1 MASPETKNNGAFPF
15 WEWIQGVFSPQS
27 GAADSLSDRPPP
39 KRGLAITVCILVSAF
54 LWFTFTI
61 RGVYTATI
69 TFPTVVQNLP
79 DDEALV
85 SLPPENIRVQV
96 EGEGFALIRLNYNPP
111 TVPID
116 ASTDVVGIEET
127 VRRLPQGV
135 RITNVS
141 PTTFNLRKERRI
153 TRTVPVLSRVDIRTP
168 STHDLL
174 EPPSF
179 TPDSVRVTGAFSIVN
194 SLEFWPTEERVFRD
208 VRDSISSVVPLADTL
223 NGLVQ
228 RSVQS
233 TLVEAQSRQ
242 FTEGMREIPVNII
255 GGPERAVTLDPSS
268 IRVRYRVLF
277 SQYQDALEAPD
288 FFSTVSFEDVLTDT
302 TGRVRP
308 TEERVFRDVRDS
320 ISSVVPLADTLNGLV
335 QRSVQ
340 STLVEAQSRQ
350 FTEGM
355 REIPVNIIGGPER
368 AVTLDPSSIRVRY
381 RVLFSQYQDALEA
394 PDFFSTVSFEDVLT
408 DTTGRVRPTLHLP
421 TDIVLR
427 DIEMI
432 PPILRYFQRLD

>member
-308 TEERVFRDVRDS
+308 T
-320 ISSVVPLADTLNGLV
+320 
-335 QRSVQ
+335 
-340 STLVEAQSRQ
+340 
-350 FTEGM
+350 
-355 REIPVNIIGGPER
+355 
-368 AVTLDPSSIRVRY
+368 
-381 RVLFSQYQDALEA
+381 
-394 PDFFSTVSFEDVLT
+394 
-408 DTTGRVRPTLHLP
+408 LHLP

>member
-1 MASPETKNNGAFPF
+1 MAPPETKNNGLFPF
-15 WEWIQGVFSPQS
+15 WEWIQGVFAPRPGGMDAS
-27 GAADSLSDRPPP
+27 GDRPPP
-39 KRGLAITVCILVSAF
+39 RRGIAITVCILVSAF

-69 TFPTVVQNLP
+69 TFPTAIHNLP
-79 DDEALV
+79 DDEALA
-85 SLPPENIRVQV
+85 SLPPENVRVQV

-116 ASTDVVGIEET
+116 ASNDVVGIEET

-141 PTTFNLRKERRI
+141 PTTFNLRKESRI
-153 TRTVPVLSRVDIRTP
+153 TRTIPIQPRIDVRTP

-174 EPPSF
+174 EPPVL
-179 TPDSVRVTGAFSIVN
+179 TPDSVRVTGAVSIV
-194 SLEFWPTEERVFRD
+194 SDLEFWPTEERVFRD
-208 VRDSISSVVPLADTL
+208 VRDSVAAVVTLADTL
-223 NGLVQ
+223 DGLVQ

-233 TLVEAQSRQ
+233 TFVRARSRQ
-242 FTEGMREIPVNII
+242 FTEGMREIPVNVI
-255 GGPERAVTLDPSS
+255 GGPD
-268 IRVRYRVLF
+268 
-277 SQYQDALEAPD
+277 
-288 FFSTVSFEDVLTDT
+288 
-302 TGRVRP
+302 
-308 TEERVFRDVRDS
+308 
-320 ISSVVPLADTLNGLV
+320 
-335 QRSVQ
+335 
-340 STLVEAQSRQ
+340 
-350 FTEGM
+350 
-355 REIPVNIIGGPER
+355 R

-421 TDIVLR
+421 SDIVLR